1 MGVMVC
7 EDLGSRQIKR
17 LLRLYPLFWF
27 SSLWG
32 LTEFK
37 SDKSLL
43 LLLLKSN
50 T

>member
-1 MGVMVC
+1 MVC
-7 EDLGSRQIKR
+7 EDLESRQVKH

-32 LTEFK
+32 LTVFK